1 MSYAAVP
8 ELFVKFLMA
17 LLMVVLVPT
26 EILIFFIKLVFAL
39 IIVEFVFKWVSGV
52 F

>member
-1 MSYAAVP
+1 MSFVAVP
-8 ELFVKFLMA
+8 TLFVKFIMA

-39 IIVEFVFKWVSGV
+39 IVVEFVFKWVSGV

>member
-1 MSYAAVP
+1 MSSVAVP
-8 ELFVKFLMA
+8 ALFVKFIMA

-39 IIVEFVFKWVSGV
+39 IIVEFVYKWVSGV

>member
-1 MSYAAVP
+1 MSYVAVP
-8 ELFVKFLMA
+8 ALFVKFLMA
-17 LLMVVLVPT
+17 LLIVVLVPT

-39 IIVEFVFKWVSGV
+39 IIVEFMFKWVSGV

>member
-1 MSYAAVP
+1 MSIAVVP
-8 ELFVKFLMA
+8 ALFVKFLLA

-26 EILIFFIKLVFAL
+26 EILIFLIKLVFAL
-39 IIVEFVFKWVSGV
+39 IVVEFVFKWVSGV

>member
-8 ELFVKFLMA
+8 ALFVKFLMA

-26 EILIFFIKLVFAL
+26 EILIFFIKIVFAL